1 MTRRPILSRIA
12 ETAALILMWPIA
24 ITATA
29 CYLVVTITL
38 EMAVRVLGVW
48 E

>member
-1 MTRRPILSRIA
+1 MKNQPIPSRIA

-24 ITATA
+24 VTASV
-29 CYLVVTITL
+29 CYLSVSITL
-38 EMAVRVLGVW
+38 EIATRVLGVW